1 MLSALAFV
9 ALITVSAPRDASAVY
24 QFRKHNPCPVTGKI
38 GGACKGWQ
46 VDHIKPLCAGGADR
60 PDNMRWM
67 NVAEHAEKTRADRAA
82 CAARPRP
89 EKPAETTSDKH

>member
-9 ALITVSAPRDASAVY
+9 ALVTVSAPRDASAVY
-24 QFRKHNPCPVTGKI
+24 QFRKHNPCPATGKI

-60 PDNMRWM
+60 PDNMQWLT
-67 NVAEHAEKTRADRAA
+67 VAAHLKKTREDRSR
-82 CAARPRP
+82 CASLKQR
-89 EKPAETTSDKH
+89 DKDNA